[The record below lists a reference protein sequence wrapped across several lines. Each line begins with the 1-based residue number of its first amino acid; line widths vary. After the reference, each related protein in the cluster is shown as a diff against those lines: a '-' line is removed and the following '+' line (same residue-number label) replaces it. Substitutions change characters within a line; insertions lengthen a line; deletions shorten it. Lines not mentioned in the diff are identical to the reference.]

1 MCLHVLCLTKKF
13 YMYIIIYGAS
23 FSTVEVYIHIYSD
36 FLWDVCSLRYA
47 DMYVYTIGLIIKL

>member
-1 MCLHVLCLTKKF
+1 
-13 YMYIIIYGAS
+13 MYIIIYGAS